1 MTQLARAPRAILF
14 LFVLISLIYLV
25 VTPPFEASDELWHFG
40 MIQQIATTGALPVQ
54 VPGVETAWEQEGS
67 QPPLY
72 YLIGAALVAPFDRS
86 DFDLLRQPNPHA
98 KAGIP
103 GDMDNKN
110 LVLHTAYPAP
120 PRRTALAVYVVRLF
134 SVACSVVS
142 IYAIYRCARLLVPNA
157 PLVATVAAG
166 ITALNPMFLFI
177 SASVNNDNLVT
188 MLNALIIWQLLA
200 LLGSEPLTTRRGI
213 IIAVLF
219 ALATL
224 TKLSALVLA
233 PFILLVVLWVTLR
246 ERQWG
251 MLLRFGALWIGV
263 WAIAAAWWYVRN
275 IQLYDELFGTRTMVE
290 VAGARLE
297 PFTLQTLVDE
307 FEGFRISFWGLFGAV
322 NILTHPAFYIVMD
335 IVTIISVIGVILF
348 LRRADRAERL
358 RVALLGGI
366 TIAGMGA
373 VIAWTAQTYAS
384 QGRLLFP
391 FMAAIAP
398 LLALGLWQVGR
409 MIAALLPPRGHDG
422 RYAAAALTPLALVA
436 VAAPLLSI
444 APVYAIPQPTA
455 NLLVRG
461 GDSRPVF
468 ARFENVT
475 LMGYFTAPQRYEAG
489 DEIPITVIWLVEAP
503 DARNLSLYLHAADRG
518 GNVIGRIDSY
528 PGAGR
533 LQTTTWQP
541 GLYTDSYRIRINE
554 AIEASDLRIQVGWW
568 DYPTGTLVNA
578 VDEAG
583 APLESVMLDV
593 GAVYAPPTLPDDMTT
608 ITPVTF
614 GDSIRLDGYALD
626 GDVVTL
632 AWTMTAP
639 LAADYTVFAQV
650 LDVEGQLVG
659 QGDTPPP
666 IATRY
671 LAAGDTF
678 TTTHTLTYPQPLAAG
693 TYRLIIG
700 WYEAVNF
707 GRLTAAYPDNAYPL
721 YEFTVT
727 GSQE

>member
-1 MTQLARAPRAILF
+1 
-14 LFVLISLIYLV
+14 
-25 VTPPFEASDELWHFG
+25 
-40 MIQQIATTGALPVQ
+40 
-54 VPGVETAWEQEGS
+54 
-67 QPPLY
+67 
-72 YLIGAALVAPFDRS
+72 
-86 DFDLLRQPNPHA
+86 
-98 KAGIP
+98 
-103 GDMDNKN
+103 
-110 LVLHTAYPAP
+110 
-120 PRRTALAVYVVRLF
+120 
-134 SVACSVVS
+134 
-142 IYAIYRCARLLVPNA
+142 
-157 PLVATVAAG
+157 
-166 ITALNPMFLFI
+166 
-177 SASVNNDNLVT
+177 
-188 MLNALIIWQLLA
+188 
-200 LLGSEPLTTRRGI
+200 
-213 IIAVLF
+213 
-219 ALATL
+219 
-224 TKLSALVLA
+224 
-233 PFILLVVLWVTLR
+233 
-246 ERQWG
+246 
-251 MLLRFGALWIGV
+251 
-263 WAIAAAWWYVRN
+263 
-275 IQLYDELFGTRTMVE
+275 
-290 VAGARLE
+290 
-297 PFTLQTLVDE
+297 
-307 FEGFRISFWGLFGAV
+307 
-322 NILTHPAFYIVMD
+322 MD

-568 DYPTGTLVNA
+568 DYP
-578 VDEAG
+578 
-583 APLESVMLDV
+583 LESVMLDV